1 MLGPNLILLAS
12 ICLHTSDHPRTYLT
26 SNETSCDVQ
35 SFFFV
40 SRKTEVCSLLK
51 QGSKEELPVLSMKEN
66 RRGQFL
72 VDFHAR
78 LSALQAFSV
87 CISLLQCS
95 EASIAISLEK
105 GKQKLYSSSLKLLLE
120 EDVRHLIEAVT
131 AEEKKQQRKKRRD
144 KAPPSVLLDPPFSPI
159 GRV

>member
-1 MLGPNLILLAS
+1 
-12 ICLHTSDHPRTYLT
+12 
-26 SNETSCDVQ
+26 
-35 SFFFV
+35 
-40 SRKTEVCSLLK
+40 LLK

-66 RRGQFL
+66 GRGQFV
-72 VDFHAR
+72 VDFHGR

-87 CISLLQCS
+87 CISLLHCS
-95 EASIAISLEK
+95 EASIAISLKK

-131 AEEKKQQRKKRRD
+131 AEENKKKKRSRE
-144 KAPPSVLLDPPFSPI
+144 KAPPPPSVLLDPPFSPI